1 MARIMADELSLH
13 NDGPDIHAYVE
24 DNDDVQTDLGA
35 AALAEMFRVKD
46 IPEAKATD
54 AGEKRG

>member
-1 MARIMADELSLH
+1 MADELSLH